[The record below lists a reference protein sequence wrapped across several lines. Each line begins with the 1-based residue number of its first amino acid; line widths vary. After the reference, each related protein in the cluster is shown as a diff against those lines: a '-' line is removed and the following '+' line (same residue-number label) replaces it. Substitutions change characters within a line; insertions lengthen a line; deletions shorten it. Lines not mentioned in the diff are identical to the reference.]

1 MICSWL
7 DIEKGIGSFFEEQA
21 SFVKE
26 DFNIGLVNFSGKKV
40 KFKTIFSIFKKYPI
54 RQLNSPNGLPIYIV
68 DYPIL
73 SFLPK
78 KINYLILKKKIRCL
92 NKFLKRK
99 GFFVDLMHAQSTF
112 NAGLEAQYY
121 HQITGIPFIITEHNQ
136 FSLRGKSRFDLKR
149 IDMMFQQS
157 SAFLVVSFDKIRQFA
172 ANGLFT
178 NFEVIGNSIN
188 KDLFNSDLTIRNNE
202 LFTIITIG
210 AFDPL
215 KDQKTI
221 LKALKIVDNSIT
233 HPIIF
238 KWIGFNSWGSEA
250 SIEVENLVNEFNY
263 KNIILELT
271 PSLNRVAIANELK
284 NSDLFLFSSISEGMP
299 VSVLEAL
306 ACGLPVCTTR
316 CGGVDEIINN
326 SNGTIVQIKD
336 FTAIAD
342 FVIKIMNNE
351 LIFHKKNISEN
362 IIKNYGNEAFANK
375 MKKIY
380 LSAIN

>member
-1 MICSWL
+1 
-7 DIEKGIGSFFEEQA
+7 
-21 SFVKE
+21 
-26 DFNIGLVNFSGKKV
+26 
-40 KFKTIFSIFKKYPI
+40 
-54 RQLNSPNGLPIYIV
+54 
-68 DYPIL
+68 
-73 SFLPK
+73 
-78 KINYLILKKKIRCL
+78 
-92 NKFLKRK
+92 
-99 GFFVDLMHAQSTF
+99 
-112 NAGLEAQYY
+112 
-121 HQITGIPFIITEHNQ
+121 
-136 FSLRGKSRFDLKR
+136 
-149 IDMMFQQS
+149 
-157 SAFLVVSFDKIRQFA
+157 VVSFDKIRQFA

-250 SIEVENLVNEFNY
+250 SIEVENLVNKFNY